1 MQADFYQT
9 VKKGKKNREGM
20 GKEAGK
26 KGRRGRRSR
35 FKRGAKVG
43 KEYCKIAKIGNKPR

>member
-26 KGRRGRRSR
+26 KRNGGEME
-35 FKRGAKVG
+35 KKNG
-43 KEYCKIAKIGNKPR
+43 

>member
-1 MQADFYQT
+1 MEGRWRKRTDRKPSRK
-9 VKKGKKNREGM
+9 KKGS
-20 GKEAGK
+20 
-26 KGRRGRRSR
+26 RGRRSR